1 MPLPPAL
8 LARLAKRGI
17 VKHSDHGKMFI
28 YMIIKLTHVRFSP
41 TAM

>member
-17 VKHSDHGKMFI
+17 VKHSDQGKIHHAYLSCWVI
-28 YMIIKLTHVRFSP
+28 YITY
-41 TAM
+41 